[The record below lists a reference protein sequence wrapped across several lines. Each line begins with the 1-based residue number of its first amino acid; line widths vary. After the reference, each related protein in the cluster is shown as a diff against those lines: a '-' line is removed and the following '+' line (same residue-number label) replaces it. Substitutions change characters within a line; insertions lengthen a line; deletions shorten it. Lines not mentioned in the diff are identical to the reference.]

1 MLELVPLEK
10 YLFLGILFLSVISS
24 VLGYVQ
30 IVKEDVRFRHLLV
43 AFASLQITAGAV
55 LLIFRAIEVQAFPMT
70 GVFES
75 MLVLMVFIGIAF
87 LFLSAFIQQVW
98 FSSVM
103 VWVLSALVLLSALV
117 ARPAAA
123 PQEVSRTPWVIA
135 HALSMSLAGAMII
148 FAGAMSILFLW
159 SRRCL
164 KKNQFVKLFG
174 TMPTL
179 EKLQALNLL
188 GLRLGFVAMT
198 FGFVSGI
205 GLAAVSSRELGMT
218 PADWLIDSKIVLI
231 AVSWTLLLC
240 ILLLRRLFAFSG
252 KIVAQA
258 TLIVCFLILFAF
270 IGSEIFCKSG
280 HGLINRPVELSF
292 SSQAL

>member
-10 YLFLGILFLSVISS
+10 YLFLGILFLSAISS
-24 VLGYVQ
+24 GLAFVQ
-30 IVKEDVRFRHLLV
+30 IAKEDVRFRHLLM
-43 AFASLQITAGAV
+43 AFVSLQIILGAI
-55 LLIFRAIEVQAFPMT
+55 LLIFRSRAIQAFPMT
-70 GVFES
+70 DIFGS

-87 LFLSAFIQQVW
+87 LFLSAFMQQVW

-103 VWVLSALVLLSALV
+103 VWVLSLLALLLALV
-117 ARPAAA
+117 ARPAAT
-123 PQEVSRTPWVIA
+123 PQEVARTPWVIA
-135 HALSMSLAGAMII
+135 HALSMSLSGAMIV

-159 SRRCL
+159 SRSCL

-174 TMPTL
+174 TMPTI

-205 GLAAVSSRELGMT
+205 GLVIVSSLELGMT
-218 PADWLIDSKIVLI
+218 PADWLTDSKIVLI
-231 AVSWTLLLC
+231 AVSWILLLC
-240 ILLLRRLFAFSG
+240 ILLLRRLLAFSG

-258 TLIVCFLILFAF
+258 TLLVCFLILFAF

-280 HGLINRPVELSF
+280 HGLINRPAERPS

>member
-1 MLELVPLEK
+1 MFELVPSER
-10 YLFLGILFLSVISS
+10 YIFLAIVIFSLVS
-24 VLGYVQ
+24 AVFGCIQ
-30 IVKEDVRFRHLLV
+30 IVRENMRFGRLLV
-43 AFASLQITAGAV
+43 AFALLQITLAVV
-55 LLIFRAIEVQAFPMT
+55 LLIFRSHAIQAFPMT

-75 MLVLMVFIGIAF
+75 MLVLMVLIGITF
-87 LFLSAFIQQVW
+87 LFLSAFIQQIW

-103 VWVLSALVLLSALV
+103 VWVLSVLVLLSALV
-117 ARPAAA
+117 AKPAAA
-123 PQEVSRTPWVIA
+123 PQEAARTPWAVA

-198 FGFVSGI
+198 FGLVSGI
-205 GLAAVSSRELGMT
+205 GLVAISSQELGLP
-218 PADWLIDSKIVLI
+218 PADWLTDSKIVLV

-240 ILLLRRLFAFSG
+240 ILLLRRVFAFSG
-252 KIVAQA
+252 KAVAQA
-258 TLIVCFLILFAF
+258 TLVICFLILFAF
-270 IGSEIFCKSG
+270 IGSEKFCKSG
-280 HGLINRPVELSF
+280 HGLINQPGRPSS

>member
-10 YLFLGILFLSVISS
+10 LLFLGILFLSVISS
-24 VLGYVQ
+24 ILAYVQ
-30 IVKEDVRFRHLLV
+30 IVKEDVRFRHSLV
-43 AFASLQITAGAV
+43 AFALLQITLAVV
-55 LLIFRAIEVQAFPMT
+55 LLIFRSHAIQAFPMT

-75 MLVLMVFIGIAF
+75 MLVLMVLIGITF
-87 LFLSAFIQQVW
+87 LFLSAFIQQIW

-103 VWVLSALVLLSALV
+103 VWVLSVLALLSALV
-117 ARPAAA
+117 AKPAAA
-123 PQEVSRTPWVIA
+123 PQEAARTPWAVA

-198 FGFVSGI
+198 FGLVSGI
-205 GLAAVSSRELGMT
+205 GLVAISSQELGLP
-218 PADWLIDSKIVLI
+218 PADWLTDSKIVLV

-240 ILLLRRLFAFSG
+240 ILLLRRVFAFSG
-252 KIVAQA
+252 KAVAQA
-258 TLIVCFLILFAF
+258 TLVICFLILFAF
-270 IGSEIFCKSG
+270 IGSEKFCKSG
-280 HGLINRPVELSF
+280 HGLINQPGRPSS

>member
-10 YLFLGILFLSVISS
+10 LLFLGILFLSVISS
-24 VLGYVQ
+24 ILAYVQ

-43 AFASLQITAGAV
+43 AFALLQITLAVV
-55 LLIFRAIEVQAFPMT
+55 LLIFRSHAIQAFPMT

-75 MLVLMVFIGIAF
+75 MLVLMVLIGITF
-87 LFLSAFIQQVW
+87 LFLSAFIQQIW

-103 VWVLSALVLLSALV
+103 VWVLSVLVLLSALV
-117 ARPAAA
+117 AKPAAA
-123 PQEVSRTPWVIA
+123 PQEAARTPWAVA

-198 FGFVSGI
+198 FGLVSGI
-205 GLAAVSSRELGMT
+205 GLVAISSQELGLP
-218 PADWLIDSKIVLI
+218 PADWLTDSKIVLV

-240 ILLLRRLFAFSG
+240 ILLLRRVFAFSG
-252 KIVAQA
+252 KAVAQA
-258 TLIVCFLILFAF
+258 TLVICFLILFAF
-270 IGSEIFCKSG
+270 IGSEKFCKSG
-280 HGLINRPVELSF
+280 HGLINRPGRPSS